1 MSQGNKVAALIVAL
15 SALSGCGSD
24 EKVKTVSG
32 KDFGDAWP
40 FTVESVDL
48 MCDGPSPK
56 ALARTTD
63 GTIYALNGS
72 ARTQAKDRGW
82 ADGQD
87 IAKPN
92 PSMPTI
98 KMDYSNFVKIAQ
110 DLCLKR

>member
-15 SALSGCGSD
+15 SVLSGCGAD
-24 EKVKTVSG
+24 DKVKTVSAT
-32 KDFGDAWP
+32 DFGNAWP
-40 FTVESVDL
+40 FTVDSVDL

-56 ALARTTD
+56 ALARTAD

-87 IAKPN
+87 ITKPN
-92 PSMPTI
+92 PTMPTI
-98 KMDYSNFVKIAQ
+98 KMDYSNFVQIAQ